1 MAKFV
6 YLYQTSNNENR
17 SGTVR
22 AANRA
27 EAYATLRRQGIRP
40 YRVIGDDPV
49 RWQPWAIAAAVV
61 LLLGAAI
68 WFGRRLAGGDGNYA
82 AGVRA
87 QLAGDREELS
97 RGLESGWTNVFSSA
111 LDRHLAAYAQPGWIA
126 IPPESSP
133 DADFLGALDQPPA
146 VCDGDSDLV
155 RQLKRIV
162 GGMHAEM
169 RRYLDAGGTL
179 DDYFAF
185 LEQRQDE
192 EIDLRLRALDTLERT
207 PAPLREKVRL
217 NLNVRLAAQG
227 LAELP

>member
-6 YLYQTSNNENR
+6 YLYQTKTNENR

-49 RWQPWAIAAAVV
+49 RWQPWAIAVAVAAM
-61 LLLGAAI
+61 LSAAL
-68 WFGRRLAGGDGNYA
+68 WFGWRLGGGEGAD
-82 AGVRA
+82 VMCDRA
-87 QLAGDREELS
+87 QLVGDRDELS
-97 RGLESGWTNVFSSA
+97 RGLESAWTNVFASP

-126 IPPESSP
+126 IPP
-133 DADFLGALDQPPA
+133 ACALDAGSLHELERLPA
-146 VCDGDSDLV
+146 VNENDSELV
-155 RQLKRIV
+155 RHLKRIV
-162 GGMHAEM
+162 AGMHAEM

-179 DDYFAF
+179 DDYLEF
-185 LEQRQDE
+185 LEKRQDE
-192 EIDLRLRALDTLERT
+192 EIDLRLRALDTLGRT
-207 PAPLREKVRL
+207 PEPLREKVRL